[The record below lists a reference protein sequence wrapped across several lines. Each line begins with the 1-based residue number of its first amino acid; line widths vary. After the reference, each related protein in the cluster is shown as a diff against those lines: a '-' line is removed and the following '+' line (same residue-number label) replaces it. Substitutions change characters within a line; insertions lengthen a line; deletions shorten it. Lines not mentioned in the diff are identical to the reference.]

1 MLRLSLRQLEVWD
14 EKEEVFR
21 RIGKDVD
28 VELEHS
34 LYTISIFE
42 QKHRKAFANGKGLS
56 AEELM
61 DYVKTCMC
69 LTPDVPDQAWLS
81 LTQKDV
87 QKITEYIEDPACAT
101 TIKRTD
107 VTGGRRGSTVTA
119 ELIYFYMAQFNIPL
133 EFEHWH
139 LNRLMT
145 LIEVA
150 AIKSAPPKKMNKRDA
165 ARQQAALNAK
175 RLAMY
180 GSRG

>member
-1 MLRLSLRQLEVWD
+1 MLRLSLRQLDAWD
-14 EKEEVFR
+14 EKAEVFR
-21 RIGKDVD
+21 RIGDDID

-42 QKHRKAFANGKGLS
+42 NRHKKAFSSVKGLTK
-56 AEELM
+56 EELL
-61 DYVKTCMC
+61 DYVKNCMC
-69 LTPDVPDQAWLS
+69 LTSNVPDDAWLS
-81 LTQKDV
+81 LTQKD
-87 QKITEYIEDPACAT
+87 IIRIAEYIEDPACAT
-101 TIKRTD
+101 TIKRD
-107 VTGGRRGSTVTA
+107 SNRVGRRGSTVTA

-150 AIKSAPPKKMNKRDA
+150 AIKNAPPKKMSKSEA
-165 ARQQAALNAK
+165 ARRQAEINA
-175 RLAMY
+175 RHLAMT